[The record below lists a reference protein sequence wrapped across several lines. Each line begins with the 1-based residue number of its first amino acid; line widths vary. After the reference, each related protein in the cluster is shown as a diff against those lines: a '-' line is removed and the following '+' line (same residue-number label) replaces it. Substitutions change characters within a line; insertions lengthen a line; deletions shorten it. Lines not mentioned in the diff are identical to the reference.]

1 MNNENQSKVLDI
13 VKKVI
18 TWGLGALI
26 AIAGVVFM
34 FLHKQLDV
42 QYPYW
47 LIAGII
53 LVCLGVI
60 CYLITYILSKVLAY
74 KLSKNTNQEQ
84 KT

>member
-13 VKKVI
+13 VKKVL

-26 AIAGVVFM
+26 AIAGIVFM

-47 LIAGII
+47 LIAGVI
-53 LVCLGVI
+53 LVVLGAI
-60 CYLITYILSKVLAY
+60 CYLTTYIVSKVLAY